1 VTHPSALNAERPLLH
16 LVPKGDTLAALV
28 AKIDHAIDSEAPPTR
43 PVPVLRG
50 TVDELEDWANA
61 GSTLIRHTTPHGIH
75 TVRNI
80 PTRLLTLDVRA
91 AFYSL
96 FAAIEVA
103 ETTQIAPAV

>member
-1 VTHPSALNAERPLLH
+1 MSAPSALNAERPLLH
-16 LVPKGDTLAALV
+16 LVQKGDTLSALV
-28 AKIDHAIDSEAPPTR
+28 EKIDHAIDGEAHPPR

-50 TVDELEDWANA
+50 TTEEFEDWASEGA
-61 GSTLIRHTTPHGIH
+61 TLIRHTTPHGAH

-80 PTRLLTLDVRA
+80 PTRLLTLGVRA